1 MPDLTSFQ
9 KTLPANATPTE
20 FELEAANVPVRSNK
34 VVLSDTAT
42 STDCVVLAELSVLLS
57 LISAPSFTSA

>member
-9 KTLPANATPTE
+9 KTLPAKATPTE